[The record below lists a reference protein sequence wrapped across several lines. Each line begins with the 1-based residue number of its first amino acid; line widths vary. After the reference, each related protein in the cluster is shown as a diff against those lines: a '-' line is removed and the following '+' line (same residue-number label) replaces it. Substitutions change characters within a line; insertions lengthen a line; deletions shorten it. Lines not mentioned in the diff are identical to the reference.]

1 MVMNV
6 CEQIIIGLSIKVVLM
21 HAFVVPAIYSGS
33 TYTKLSLYLNSHDSY
48 QTFYNSPSMT

>member
-21 HAFVVPAIYSGS
+21 HVFVVPAIYSGS
-33 TYTKLSLYLNSHDSY
+33 TYTKLS
-48 QTFYNSPSMT
+48 